1 VRLLDRYVL
10 TSFLQAYA
18 LCILAF
24 ISIWLVFDISDH
36 VSDFLE
42 GGMSIGLVVQYYLT
56 QVPQILVILLP
67 ISLVLALLFVLG
79 RMSRTNEV
87 VSMLTAGISV
97 PRLLA
102 PLIAMGTLTAIVSG
116 VLNFSLA
123 PHAEQ
128 AQKRYFDASRKLGIA
143 AQLFRNRSEN
153 RTWFIQIFK
162 PEQNSFNNLQVLQ
175 QDEDDNILKNYFAA
189 AAKYHAEEKAWE
201 LRGVK
206 VVSYDNAGNIVGE
219 ERSDSLMVR
228 DWSETPFRLA
238 SANMRPDFLSVPELR
253 DYLHFNA
260 DFPDNL
266 LAPFRTHLHHRL
278 ALPWTCLVVVFIA
291 APLAIGFS
299 RGGVLT
305 SVAAAIGLVF
315 MNTFMAHF
323 FLALGEGNRIPSWA
337 AAWTPNVLF
346 AIIGLLLLWVRS
358 TNRDLTSLNPFL
370 ASRVTAS

>member
-1 VRLLDRYVL
+1 VRLLDRYLL
-10 TSFLQAYA
+10 TSFLKAYA
-18 LCILAF
+18 LCIAAF

-36 VSDFLE
+36 VSDFLG
-42 GGMSIGLVVQYYLT
+42 GGMSVGRVIQYYLT

-67 ISLVLALLFVLG
+67 ISLVLALLYVLG
-79 RMSRTNEV
+79 RMSRTNEI

-102 PLIAMGTLTAIVSG
+102 PLIAMGALTAIVSG
-116 VLNFSLA
+116 VLNYSLA
-123 PHAEQ
+123 PHADK
-128 AQKRYFDASRKLGIA
+128 ARKGYFNASKKVGLV
-143 AQLFRNRSEN
+143 AQLFRNRRDN
-153 RTWFIQIFK
+153 RTWFIQIFNAD
-162 PEQNSFNNLQVLQ
+162 ENYFHNLQILQ
-175 QDEDDNILKNYFAA
+175 QDENDNILKNYFAA
-189 AAKYHAEEKAWE
+189 EATYHAPEKAWE

-206 VVSYDNAGNIVGE
+206 VVSYDNAGNILGE
-219 ERSDSLMVR
+219 ERTDSLMIR

-238 SANMRPDFLSVPELR
+238 SANMRPDFLSLPELR
-253 DYLHFNA
+253 DYLHFNS

-299 RGGVLT
+299 RGGVLS

-315 MNTFMAHF
+315 MNTFLGHF
-323 FLALGEGNRIPSWA
+323 FLALGEGDRIPSWA

-346 AIIGLLLLWVRS
+346 AIIGLLLLWIRS
-358 TNRDLTSLNPFL
+358 TNRDVKSLNPFV
-370 ASRVTAS
+370 ASRATAS